1 MFKLHIT
8 ENYEIPKNT
17 YEYCLK
23 HFMYPNY
30 NKVPKGTIYHNTHLE
45 YVDAITHNGILVS
58 KAKQLEYS
66 GNMTWATTLP
76 NQKGYGGCTVAF
88 TLDGLED
95 RYDYEKVNSVEYCIY
110 KDIPAKNILFIDLP
124 VVDGSGIGL
133 TRLSDIPELVEEYG
147 VEKVQN
153 VFNKYGDKYIP
164 LEDILPYLK
173 LTNSIKEDYNDC
185 RNIKYLYHSVFSKD
199 VEDYVDKN
207 GITVDEHGF
216 IYLSQHPYKTKYTTA
231 TYKVRIPDNNYLYD
245 WREFWYDEDGE
256 PIDFDH
262 EYDETNPYY
271 IYMMNIPVNYI
282 NKI

>member
-1 MFKLHIT
+1 MLKLYIT

-45 YVDAITHNGILVS
+45 YVDAIAHNGILVS

-66 GNMTWATTLP
+66 GNMTWATTLS

-95 RYDYEKVNSVEYCIY
+95 RYDYEMVNSVEYCIY

-133 TRLSDIPELVEEYG
+133 TRLSDIPELIEEYG

-164 LEDILPYLK
+164 LEDVLPYIEK
-173 LTNSIKEDYNDC
+173 
-185 RNIKYLYHSVFSKD
+185 R
-199 VEDYVDKN
+199 
-207 GITVDEHGF
+207 
-216 IYLSQHPYKTKYTTA
+216 
-231 TYKVRIPDNNYLYD
+231 
-245 WREFWYDEDGE
+245 
-256 PIDFDH
+256 
-262 EYDETNPYY
+262 
-271 IYMMNIPVNYI
+271 
-282 NKI
+282 

>member
-1 MFKLHIT
+1 MIILH
-8 ENYEIPKNT
+8 ENYEIPKST

-23 HFMYPNY
+23 NFMYPNY

-45 YVDAITHNGILVS
+45 YVDAIAHNGILVS

-95 RYDYEKVNSVEYCIY
+95 RYDYEMVNSVEYCIY

-133 TRLSDIPELVEEYG
+133 TRLSDIPELIEEYG

-164 LEDILPYLK
+164 LDSILPYIQSN
-173 LTNSIKEDYNDC
+173 NSIQESISGRIEDTNERCIMEPNGYWVNNGRRITSYTRVD
-185 RNIKYLYHSVFSKD
+185 KD
-199 VEDYVDKN
+199 VEYDKN
-207 GITVDEHGF
+207 GNPVKRQYSMDR
-216 IYLSQHPYKTKYTTA
+216 QHRFWVETED
-231 TYKVRIPDNNYLYD
+231 RIHNY
-245 WREFWYDEDGE
+245 
-256 PIDFDH
+256 
-262 EYDETNPYY
+262 
-271 IYMMNIPVNYI
+271 
-282 NKI
+282 